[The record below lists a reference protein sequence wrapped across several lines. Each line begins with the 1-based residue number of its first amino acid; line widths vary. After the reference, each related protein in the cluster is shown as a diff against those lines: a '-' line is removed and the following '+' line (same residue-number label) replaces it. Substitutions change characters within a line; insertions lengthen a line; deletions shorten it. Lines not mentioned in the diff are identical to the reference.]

1 MSAKQKNV
9 AVIGAGP
16 AGLTAAIYAAKNNCR
31 VTVFEQQRLPGM
43 KLLASGGG
51 RCNLTNVLGVE
62 DFAAAFGRQG
72 RFTLSAL
79 RLLSPLKLREFFSEH
94 GVKTILTDDF
104 HVFPASGRARD
115 VLNVLLELC
124 EKYGVEIK
132 KQCRVEKLIIENDC
146 IAGLVSSA
154 GEFRFDSVLIAGGG
168 KGYPKLG
175 GSSIAYQLAEQAGH
189 RIATPLPA
197 LTGLRCMESWPGRC
211 TGISFEN
218 VEAYIDLPK
227 FRKKVHSG
235 ELLFTHNGVSGPAVI
250 DLAGEVSVLLQK
262 HKEIPLKIRLFPD
275 TSAGDWQKI
284 FQQEQVNSGKK
295 QFVGVL
301 ARYLPKKLA
310 NKFCELAGIPPQ
322 LKAAELKSSSRLNLC
337 ALLEAVPL
345 NINAT
350 DPWEKAMLTH
360 GGVSLKKVNPD
371 TMESRL
377 VKGLFFAGEVLDLQ
391 GPCGGYNLQW
401 AFASGALAGSC
412 IGNSSD
418 S

>member
-1 MSAKQKNV
+1 MSLKSKSI

-51 RCNLTNVLGVE
+51 RCNLTNALEVE

-72 RFTLSAL
+72 RFTLPAL
-79 RLLSPLKLREFFSEH
+79 RMLPPLKLREFFSDH
-94 GVKTILTDDF
+94 GVKTVLTDGF

-132 KQCRVEKLIIENDC
+132 KQCRVEELIIENNC
-146 IAGLVSSA
+146 IVGLVSSA
-154 GEFRFDSVLIAGGG
+154 GEFRFDRVLVAGGG

-175 GSSIAYQLAEQAGH
+175 GSSVAYRLAEQAGH
-189 RIATPLPA
+189 KVKTPLPA
-197 LTGLRCMESWPGRC
+197 LTGLRCVEDWPGRC

-227 FRKKVHSG
+227 FRKKVYSG
-235 ELLFTHNGVSGPAVI
+235 ELLFTHHGISGPAVI
-250 DLAGEVSVLLQK
+250 DLAGQVSELLLK
-262 HKEIPLKIRLFPD
+262 HKEVPLRIRLFPG
-275 TSAGDWQKI
+275 SVSGKWQKV
-284 FQQEQVNSGKK
+284 FQQEQVSSGKK
-295 QFVGVL
+295 QFAGVL

-310 NKFCELAGIPPQ
+310 NEFCELAGISPQ
-322 LKAAELKSSSRLNLC
+322 LKTAELNSSSRLALC

-345 NINAT
+345 SIAGT

-360 GGVSLKKVNPD
+360 GGVLLKKVNPD

-412 IGNSSD
+412 IGD
-418 S
+418 SAVS

>member
-1 MSAKQKNV
+1 MSVKSKSV

-16 AGLTAAIYAAKNNCR
+16 AGLTAAIYAAKNNCQ

-51 RCNLTNVLGVE
+51 RCNLTNALDVE

-72 RFTLSAL
+72 RFTLPAL
-79 RLLSPLKLREFFSEH
+79 RMLPPLKLREFFSEH
-94 GVKTILTDDF
+94 GVKTVLTDGF

-115 VLNVLLELC
+115 ILNVLLELC
-124 EKYGVEIK
+124 EKHGVEIK
-132 KQCRVEKLIIENDC
+132 KQCRVEELIIENNR
-146 IAGLVSSA
+146 IAGLVSSV
-154 GEFRFDSVLIAGGG
+154 GEFRFDRVLIAGGG

-175 GSSIAYQLAEQAGH
+175 GSSVAYRLAEQAGH
-189 RIATPLPA
+189 KVKTPLPA
-197 LTGLRCMESWPGRC
+197 LTGLRCVESWPGHC

-227 FRKKVHSG
+227 FRKKVYSG
-235 ELLFTHNGVSGPAVI
+235 ELLFTHHGVSGPALI
-250 DLAGEVSVLLQK
+250 DLAGQVSELLQK
-262 HKEIPLKIRLFPD
+262 HKEAPLKIRLFPG
-275 TSAGDWQKI
+275 AGSEKWQKI
-284 FQQEQVNSGKK
+284 FKQEQVSSGKK
-295 QFVGVL
+295 QFGGVL

-310 NKFCELAGIPPQ
+310 NEFCELAGISPQ
-322 LKAAELKSSSRLNLC
+322 LKTAELNSSCRLTLC

-345 NINAT
+345 RVTAT

-360 GGVSLKKVNPD
+360 GGVLLKKVNPD

-401 AFASGALAGSC
+401 AFASGTLAGSC
-412 IGNSSD
+412 IGNDIVS
-418 S
+418 

>member
-1 MSAKQKNV
+1 MSAKQKDV

-31 VTVFEQQRLPGM
+31 VTVFEQQRLLGM

-51 RCNLTNVLGVE
+51 RCNLTNALDID

-72 RFTLSAL
+72 RFTLPAL
-79 RLLSPLKLREFFSEH
+79 RLLPPSELRKFFSEH
-94 GVKTILTDDF
+94 GVKTILTDGF

-124 EKYGVEIK
+124 GKNGVELK
-132 KQCRVEKLIIENDC
+132 KQCRVETLIIENGR
-146 IAGLVSSA
+146 IAGVVSSA
-154 GEFRFDSVLIAGGG
+154 GESRFDCVLIAGGG

-189 RIATPLPA
+189 KIANPLPA
-197 LTGLRCMESWPGRC
+197 LTGLHCTESWPGRC

-218 VEAYIDLPK
+218 VETYIDLPK

-235 ELLFTHNGVSGPAVI
+235 ELLFTHHGVSGPAVI
-250 DLAGEVSVLLQK
+250 DLAGEVSALLRK
-262 HKEIPLKIRLFPD
+262 HKGIPLKIRLFPSV
-275 TSAGDWQKI
+275 SAGKWQKI

-301 ARYLPKKLA
+301 ARYMPKKLA
-310 NKFCELAGIPPQ
+310 NEFCELAGIPPQ
-322 LKAAELKSSSRLNLC
+322 LKTAELKSSWRLNLC

-360 GGVSLKKVNPD
+360 GGVRLKNVNPD

-412 IGNSSD
+412 IGNSSGA
-418 S
+418 